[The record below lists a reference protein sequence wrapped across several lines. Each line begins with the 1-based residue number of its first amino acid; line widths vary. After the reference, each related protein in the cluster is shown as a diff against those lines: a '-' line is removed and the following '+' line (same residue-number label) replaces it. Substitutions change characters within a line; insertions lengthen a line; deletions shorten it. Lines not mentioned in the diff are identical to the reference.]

1 MNNLLLVIDLQEN
14 FINDNTKNIPNSIK
28 KLIDSNIANHIVFT
42 KFIND
47 DSSNF
52 YRILNYKGC
61 MNEED
66 RNIVIDTKDY
76 KVIEKRVYTA
86 YNDELKLYID
96 TNNIKTIYLCGID
109 TDACVL
115 KTALDLFENSFD
127 VKVIEDCSMSHS
139 GIEYHNYAINML
151 KKLIGS
157 QNVIKMLGSVNN
169 DWIWRI
175 I

>member
-1 MNNLLLVIDLQEN
+1 MI
-14 FINDNTKNIPNSIK
+14 IRKNVPNIIK

-42 KFIND
+42 KFINY

-52 YRILNYKGC
+52 YKILNYKGC
-61 MNEED
+61 MNEKD

-76 KVIEKRVYTA
+76 KIIEKRVYTA

-96 TNNIKTIYLCGID
+96 NNNIKTIYLCGID

-115 KTALDLFENSFD
+115 KTALDLFENKFD

-139 GIEYHNYAINML
+139 GIEYHNSAINML
-151 KKLIGS
+151 RKLIGN
-157 QNVIKMLGSVNN
+157 QNVIKMLGSVR
-169 DWIWRI
+169 DD
-175 I
+175 

>member
-1 MNNLLLVIDLQEN
+1 MDNLLLIIDLQEN

-47 DSSNF
+47 DSSIF
-52 YRILNYKGC
+52 YKILNYKGC
-61 MNEED
+61 MSEKD
-66 RNIVIDTKDY
+66 RNIVIDTKNY
-76 KVIEKRVYTA
+76 KIIEKRVYTA

-96 TNNIKTIYLCGID
+96 NNNITTIYLCGID

-115 KTALDLFENSFD
+115 KTALDLFENNYD

-139 GIEYHNYAINML
+139 GIEYHNSAINML
-151 KKLIGS
+151 KKLIGI
-157 QNVIKMLGSVNN
+157 QNVVKMLNSIN
-169 DWIWRI
+169 DDRI
-175 I
+175 

>member
-1 MNNLLLVIDLQEN
+1 MNKKLLLIIDLQES
-14 FINDNTKNIPNSIK
+14 FINESTKFLPQKIE
-28 KLIDSNIANHIVFT
+28 KLLISNKFDYIVFT

-47 DSSNF
+47 DKSDF

-61 MNEED
+61 MTEKD

-76 KVIEKRVYTA
+76 RVIEKRVYTA
-86 YNDELKLYID
+86 YNDELKSYID
-96 TNNIKTIYLCGID
+96 SNNIKTIYLCGID

-115 KTALDLFENSFD
+115 KTTLDLFENNLD

-139 GIEYHNYAINML
+139 GIEYHNSAINML
-151 KKLIGS
+151 RKLIGN

-169 DWIWRI
+169 D
-175 I
+175 

>member
-1 MNNLLLVIDLQEN
+1 MKKLLLIIDLQEG
-14 FINDNTKNIPNSIK
+14 FINEYTKSLPK
-28 KLIDSNIANHIVFT
+28 KIEKLLISNKFEYIVFT

-47 DSSNF
+47 DKSNF
-52 YRILNYKGC
+52 YKILNYKGC
-61 MNEED
+61 MDEKN

-76 KVIEKRVYTA
+76 KIIEKRVYTA

-115 KTALDLFENSFD
+115 KTALDLFENNFD
-127 VKVIEDCSMSHS
+127 VKVIEDCCMSHS
-139 GIEYHNYAINML
+139 GIKYHNCAINML

-157 QNVIKMLGSVNN
+157 QNVIKMFGSVNN
-169 DWIWRI
+169 D
-175 I
+175 

>member
-14 FINDNTKNIPNSIK
+14 FINDDN
-28 KLIDSNIANHIVFT
+28 
-42 KFIND
+42 
-47 DSSNF
+47 SNF

-61 MNEED
+61 MTEKD
-66 RNIVIDTKDY
+66 RNIVIDTKNY
-76 KVIEKRVYTA
+76 KIIEKRVYTA

-96 TNNIKTIYLCGID
+96 SNNFETIYLCGID

-115 KTALDLFENSFD
+115 KTALDLFENNLD

-139 GIEYHNYAINML
+139 GIEYHNSAINML
-151 KKLIGS
+151 RKLIGN

-169 DWIWRI
+169 D
-175 I
+175 

>member
-1 MNNLLLVIDLQEN
+1 MNKKLLLIIDLQES
-14 FINDNTKNIPNSIK
+14 FINECTKLLPQKIE
-28 KLIDSNIANHIVFT
+28 KLLISNKFDYIVFT

-47 DSSNF
+47 DNSNF

-61 MNEED
+61 MTEKD
-66 RNIVIDTKDY
+66 RNIVIDTKNY
-76 KVIEKRVYTA
+76 KIIEKRVYTA

-96 TNNIKTIYLCGID
+96 SNNFETIYLCGID

-115 KTALDLFENSFD
+115 KTALDLFENNLD

-139 GIEYHNYAINML
+139 GIEYHNSAINML
-151 KKLIGS
+151 RKLIGN

-169 DWIWRI
+169 D
-175 I
+175 

>member
-1 MNNLLLVIDLQEN
+1 MNNLLLIIDLQEN
-14 FINDNTKNIPNSIK
+14 FINNNTKNVPNSIK

-52 YRILNYKGC
+52 YKVLNYKGC
-61 MNEED
+61 MSEKD

-76 KVIEKRVYTA
+76 KIIEKRVYTA
-86 YNDELKLYID
+86 YNNELKLYIN
-96 TNNIKTIYLCGID
+96 TNNIKTIYLCVID

-115 KTALDLFENSFD
+115 KTALDLFENNFD

-139 GIEYHNYAINML
+139 GIEYHISAINML
-151 KKLIGS
+151 RKLIGN
-157 QNVIKMLGSVNN
+157 QNVIKMLGSVRN
-169 DWIWRI
+169 D
-175 I
+175 

>member
-14 FINDNTKNIPNSIK
+14 FINENTKNVPNSIK

-52 YRILNYKGC
+52 YKVLNYKGC
-61 MNEED
+61 MSEKD

-76 KVIEKRVYTA
+76 KIIEKRVYTA
-86 YNDELKLYID
+86 YNDELKLYIN

-115 KTALDLFENSFD
+115 KTALDLFENNFD

-139 GIEYHNYAINML
+139 GIEYHISAINML
-151 KKLIGS
+151 RKLIGN
-157 QNVIKMLGSVNN
+157 QNVIKMLGSVRN
-169 DWIWRI
+169 D
-175 I
+175 

>member
-1 MNNLLLVIDLQEN
+1 MNNLLLIIDLQEN
-14 FINDNTKNIPNSIK
+14 FINDNTKNVPNSIK
-28 KLIDSNIANHIVFT
+28 KLIDSNITNHIVFT

-52 YRILNYKGC
+52 YKILNYKGC
-61 MNEED
+61 MSEKD

-76 KVIEKRVYTA
+76 KIIEKRVYTA
-86 YNDELKLYID
+86 YNDELKLYIN

-115 KTALDLFENSFD
+115 KTALDLFENNFD

-139 GIEYHNYAINML
+139 GIEYHISAINML
-151 KKLIGS
+151 RKLIGN
-157 QNVIKMLGSVNN
+157 QNVIKMLGSVRN
-169 DWIWRI
+169 D
-175 I
+175 

>member
-1 MNNLLLVIDLQEN
+1 MNNLLLIIDLQEN
-14 FINDNTKNIPNSIK
+14 FINNNTKNVPNSIK

-52 YRILNYKGC
+52 YKVLNYKGC
-61 MNEED
+61 MSEKD

-76 KVIEKRVYTA
+76 KIIEKRVYTA
-86 YNDELKLYID
+86 YNDELKLYIN

-115 KTALDLFENSFD
+115 KTALDLFENNFD

-139 GIEYHNYAINML
+139 GIEYHISAINML
-151 KKLIGS
+151 RKLIGN
-157 QNVIKMLGSVNN
+157 QNVIKMLGSVRN
-169 DWIWRI
+169 D
-175 I
+175 